1 MSEQWRQKQL
11 GKVCEII
18 LGQSPSSDTYNQERI
33 GLPFFQGKSEF
44 GSKYA
49 QAKTWC
55 SDPLKVA
62 KKEDILIS
70 VRAPVGESNLAPEN
84 CCIGRGLAA
93 LRADQENLLQEF
105 LWHQIDFKKGYL
117 QGISQGSTFDAIS
130 GKDLSEL
137 ELELPPLP
145 EQKKIGEILSG
156 IDDLTQAIERKIN
169 KLNDTRR
176 EISRDIFSEFSV
188 ACLSQDCEVLS
199 LEHACEAVIDC
210 KNRTPPYTEKG
221 YPVIRTPNVRGG
233 KLIFNDLRYTD
244 EESYQTW
251 TARSV
256 PRAMDILFTREAPL
270 GEVCLI
276 PHGFQCCLGQRM
288 MLFRANRSLLDPQ
301 YLLFALMSPFVQE
314 QLDRSKGGTTVGHAR
329 VADIRNIQIP
339 IPPMENQIK
348 IALSLGSIDASLQHS
363 VEKKKKIQEKK
374 NALASDLLSGRKRV
388 SV

>member
-1 MSEQWRQKQL
+1 MSEQWRQTQL

-18 LGQSPSSDTYNQERI
+18 LGQSPSSNTYNQERI

-44 GSKYA
+44 GGKYA
-49 QAKTWC
+49 QVKTWC

-145 EQKKIGEILSG
+145 EQKKIAEILSG
-156 IDDLTQAIERKIN
+156 IDLRIKLGTQRITQLETLLRSLGDKFFGHQSHHETKTIGQIFEVSSGTTPSRSRQDYFCTNGGTPWVKTMDLTDDYVRTTDEQLTSTGMHEGRARILPKGTLLIAMYGGWNQIGRTGILTRDSSCNQAMSALLPAIGVSPEF
-169 KLNDTRR
+169 LN
-176 EISRDIFSEFSV
+176 
-188 ACLSQDCEVLS
+188 LQL
-199 LEHACEAVIDC
+199 
-210 KNRTPPYTEKG
+210 
-221 YPVIRTPNVRGG
+221 VIRRSYWKGVAASSRKDPNITKSDV
-233 KLIFNDLRYTD
+233 TD
-244 EESYQTW
+244 MPI
-251 TARSV
+251 AV
-256 PRAMDILFTREAPL
+256 P
-270 GEVCLI
+270 
-276 PHGFQCCLGQRM
+276 
-288 MLFRANRSLLDPQ
+288 
-301 YLLFALMSPFVQE
+301 
-314 QLDRSKGGTTVGHAR
+314 
-329 VADIRNIQIP
+329 ADHIQAEIT
-339 IPPMENQIK
+339 K
-348 IALSLGSIDASLQHS
+348 ALSSVIHQKRTEYSYLQNLNLL
-363 VEKKKKIQEKK
+363 K

-388 SV
+388 SI

>member
-1 MSEQWRQKQL
+1 MSEQWMQTQL

-18 LGQSPSSDTYNQERI
+18 LGQSPSSETYNQERI

-105 LWHQIDFKKGYL
+105 LWHQINFKKGYL

-137 ELELPPLP
+137 EVEIPPLP
-145 EQKKIGEILSG
+145 EQKKIAEILSG
-156 IDDLTQAIERKIN
+156 IDKAIN
-169 KLNDTRR
+169 KTLEAIAKSDTMLTGVFANLDFIASSGKTTTLGEVARVQNGYAFQ
-176 EISRDIFSEFSV
+176 SSIFSEDP
-188 ACLSQDCEVLS
+188 ADIPL
-199 LEHACEAVIDC
+199 
-210 KNRTPPYTEKG
+210 
-221 YPVIRTPNVRGG
+221 VRISNISGG
-233 KLIFNDLRYTD
+233 GVDISKSKKIPRGLAPSD
-244 EESYQTW
+244 EYKVNSG
-251 TARSV
+251 
-256 PRAMDILFTREAPL
+256 DILIA
-270 GEVCLI
+270 
-276 PHGFQCCLGQRM
+276 
-288 MLFRANRSLLDPQ
+288 
-301 YLLFALMSPFVQE
+301 MS
-314 QLDRSKGGTTVGHAR
+314 GATTG
-329 VADIRNIQIP
+329 
-339 IPPMENQIK
+339 K
-348 IALSLGSIDASLQHS
+348 IGKYQGDASCLLNQRVGKFVFRPGSES
-363 VEKKKKIQEKK
+363 VTYARQLLLSGFLESRILAKAAGGAQPNISGKGIEEIEIPFPDAEDQEKYGSAIK
-374 NALASDLLSGRKRV
+374 ELLRVNSRRRILIEKYQHLKASISSDLLSGRKRV